1 MRVEIRGL
9 DGLSIQMNDEYD
21 VTIIHNDDVIV
32 GNEGTYDVMY
42 DTVSVV

>member
-1 MRVEIRGL
+1 MVRGS

-32 GNEGTYDVMY
+32 GNEEGTYV
-42 DTVSVV
+42 